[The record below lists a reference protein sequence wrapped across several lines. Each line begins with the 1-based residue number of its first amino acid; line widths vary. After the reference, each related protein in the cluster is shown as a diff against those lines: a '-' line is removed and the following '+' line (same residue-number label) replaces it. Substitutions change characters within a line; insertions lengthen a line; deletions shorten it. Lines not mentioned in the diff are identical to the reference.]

1 MPSWNP
7 IKTKV
12 PLNACAKKTKNAGAL
27 PNGGRRAVSK
37 LQAAAVAGSVRR
49 LAAGG
54 DRGPEAAGAHRPVTE
69 PAHRPVTEPAH
80 RPVTVPARRPVVG
93 PVRWNET
100 LKMKLRRAS
109 VPRCVAAVTVSVSTK

>member
-69 PAHRPVTEPAH
+69 PAHRPVT
-80 RPVTVPARRPVVG
+80 VPARRPVVG